1 MHSSDTGDVCTHLCL
16 EAVLCSHNCLAHAAK
31 GVCSRIN
38 SMSRMLLGQ
47 SLQNSHVGCASMV
60 SMLNVSL
67 SSQHAVQPLYAPHI
81 RVAKGVYKNSGYGFD
96 AGRR

>member
-1 MHSSDTGDVCTHLCL
+1 
-16 EAVLCSHNCLAHAAK
+16 
-31 GVCSRIN
+31 
-38 SMSRMLLGQ
+38 
-47 SLQNSHVGCASMV
+47 MV

-81 RVAKGVYKNSGYGFD
+81 RVAKGVYKNIMIIATEFNSVYGFD